1 MKGSIAVLALS
12 VFFISLKAQLKLPGR
27 FKYITEQN
35 DSLAFNYVLDLNCDK
50 TFKMFDSAST
60 STVTGTWYLKKE
72 QEVILSID
80 TTKLRSE
87 VSNKKR
93 KWKYLIKNDRLYE
106 KLMTKA
112 EYEKQTKRLNKSI
125 SKQTAENSLFEDYDT
140 FKAKQENRYLIKI
153 EGFSCL

>member
-1 MKGSIAVLALS
+1 MKGFIAVLALS
-12 VFFISLKAQLKLPGR
+12 FFFISLKAQLKLPGR
-27 FKYITEQN
+27 FKYFTEKN
-35 DSLAFNYVLDLNCDK
+35 DSLAFSYILDLNCDK
-50 TFKMFDSAST
+50 TFKMFDSASN
-60 STVTGTWYLKKE
+60 STVTGTWYLEKD
-72 QEVILSID
+72 QEVIMSID

-93 KWKYLIKNDRLYE
+93 KWKYLVKNDRLYE

-125 SKQTAENSLFEDYDT
+125 SKHTGENSLFEDYET

-153 EGFSCL
+153 ETFSCL